1 MVPTTSKKKEKKNK
15 YINNIGTPTFQKFKY
30 NKNIDEKLSLSKT
43 IMNVTLTFP
52 KTPKTINT

>member
-1 MVPTTSKKKEKKNK
+1 MNK

-43 IMNVTLTFP
+43 IMNVILTFSI
-52 KTPKTINT
+52 TPKTINT

>member
-1 MVPTTSKKKEKKNK
+1 MNK

-43 IMNVTLTFP
+43 IMNVILTFP